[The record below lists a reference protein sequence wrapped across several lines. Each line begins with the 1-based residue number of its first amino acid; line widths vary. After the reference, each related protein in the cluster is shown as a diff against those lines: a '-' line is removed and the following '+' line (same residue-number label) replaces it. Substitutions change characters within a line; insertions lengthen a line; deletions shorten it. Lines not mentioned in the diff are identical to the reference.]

1 MIEAMTTI
9 VDALNAAILGSGL
22 FASTNID
29 DIFLLMAFFADN
41 RLRGKAVVF
50 GQFVGIASLI
60 GVSLLG
66 AAGALFF
73 SHKMVAL
80 LGFVPLILGI
90 RALIS
95 REGASS
101 AHDEELLGD
110 APGKFY
116 MQVLSVA
123 GVTFANGGDNLAV
136 YIPVFAEDFS
146 LVPILAVVFVV
157 MTALW
162 CVLARYFVTH
172 PRLVEPMRKLSPRLL
187 PYVLIILGVWILSGA
202 LGGAA

>member
-1 MIEAMTTI
+1 VIEAMTTI

>member
-29 DIFLLMAFFADN
+29 DIFLLMAFFADK
-41 RLRGKAVVF
+41 RLRSKAVVF

-90 RALIS
+90 RSLIS

-101 AHDEELLGD
+101 AHDDELLGD

>member
-1 MIEAMTTI
+1 MDSIAH
-9 VDALNAAILGSGL
+9 ALNAAVLGGGL
-22 FASTNID
+22 FASTNVD
-29 DIFLLMAFFADN
+29 DIFLLMAFFADP
-41 RLRGKAVVF
+41 RLRNKAVVF

-80 LGFVPLILGI
+80 LGLVPLVLGI
-90 RALIS
+90 RSLVS
-95 REGASS
+95 KRASS
-101 AHDEELLGD
+101 SLEDEESLNEV
-110 APGKFY
+110 PGAFY
-116 MQVLSVA
+116 AQVFSVA

-136 YIPVFAEDFS
+136 YIPVFSDDFS
-146 LVPILAVVFVV
+146 LVPILIVVFAL

-172 PRLVEPMRKLSPRLL
+172 PRLVEPMRKLAPRLL
-187 PYVLIILGVWILSGA
+187 PYVLIVLGVWILSGA
-202 LGGAA
+202 LGGTP

>member
-1 MIEAMTTI
+1 VIEVMTTI
-9 VDALNAAILGSGL
+9 THALNTAILGGGL

-29 DIFLLMAFFADN
+29 DIFLLMAFFADP

-50 GQFVGIASLI
+50 GQFIGIASLI
-60 GVSLLG
+60 GLSLLG

-73 SHKMVAL
+73 SHRVVAL
-80 LGFVPLILGI
+80 LGLVPLILGI
-90 RALIS
+90 RSLVS

-101 AHDEELLGD
+101 VEDEEFPVD
-110 APGKFY
+110 VPGTY
-116 MQVLSVA
+116 YAQVLSVA

-136 YIPVFAEDFS
+136 YIPVFADDFS
-146 LVPILAVVFVV
+146 LIPIFIVVFAL

-172 PRLVEPMRKLSPRLL
+172 PRLVGPMRKLSPRLL
-187 PYVLIILGVWILSGA
+187 PYVLIVLGVWILSGV

>member
-110 APGKFY
+110 APGKLY